1 MWAQKVLRR
10 TGGGGSTSQAIHRK
24 PFSVG
29 GRYKVWNW
37 ASVKLLSFKKL
48 ARRREREGRVELIRG
63 AGTVCPLW
71 EHSHAFTEG

>member
-1 MWAQKVLRR
+1 MVTADASGVYFKWTQNVLRL

-37 ASVKLLSFKKL
+37 VSKKKEL
-48 ARRREREGRVELIRG
+48 ARRRESREGG
-63 AGTVCPLW
+63 W
-71 EHSHAFTEG
+71 S